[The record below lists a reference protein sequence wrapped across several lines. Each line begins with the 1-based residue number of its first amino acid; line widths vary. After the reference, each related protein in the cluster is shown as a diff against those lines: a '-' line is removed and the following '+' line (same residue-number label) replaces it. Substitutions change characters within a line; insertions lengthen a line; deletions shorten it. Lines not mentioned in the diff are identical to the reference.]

1 MNSAWTRTDLT
12 AHQKIVL
19 LALAD
24 RADEKGMCWPSI
36 GWLVSRTS
44 MSERGVQKTI
54 RTLEELGLLERQN
67 WSGRSN
73 RFVLNLPPHPVH
85 PTEDDPRTVCTPAP
99 HGVHPCPAP
108 CAPNT
113 SIIHQ
118 LSINKTSKPKR
129 EVQEPAPKS
138 GPFQDAI
145 NAQSK
150 QGRARLNRP
159 KAWAIWQRLSKV
171 HGEEK
176 LLAAYKRYLT
186 TDKDAQ
192 RDNGDW
198 QAGLQVWLNQKA
210 EIWLEQQAKATA
222 PPSLEMIRRWVEGAI
237 YAPTSGFDEYKAGMT
252 FQEAKELVAAAE
264 ADGRLVPRQKFN
276 HDMDF

>member
-1 MNSAWTRTDLT
+1 MNSAWARTDLT
-12 AHQKIVL
+12 THQKIVL

-36 GWLVSRTS
+36 GWLVARTS

-99 HGVHPCPAP
+99 HDVHPCPAP

-129 EVQEPAPKS
+129 EAQEPPPKT

-159 KAWAIWQRLSKV
+159 KAWAIWQRISKV

-176 LLAAYKRYLT
+176 LLAAYKRYLS

-210 EIWLEQQAKATA
+210 EIWLEHQSSQPDKRS
-222 PPSLEMIRRWVEGAI
+222 PQYLRRFLDFMYHDKTYSFPE
-237 YAPTSGFDEYKAGMT
+237 DKLGMT
-252 FQEAKELVAAAE
+252 EQEARAIVAAAV
-264 ADGRLVPRQKFN
+264 ADGSLPRRSYE
-276 HDMDF
+276 MDDAA